1 MSRLANLGDFVFGVV
16 LLAATPILVFLGA
29 AFVAAQIS
37 LFEGYRLTDYL
48 GRWAVLGISLT
59 SFLLACMWRRKH
71 RRISSS
77 VFPVEVITSVICG
90 VVFMFVLLLTWYAA
104 GGAD

>member
-1 MSRLANLGDFVFGVV
+1 MSRLQNLGDFVFGVA
-16 LLAATPILVFLGA
+16 LLAATPIFVFIVA

-37 LFEGYRLTDYL
+37 LFEEYRFTDYL
-48 GRWAVLGISLT
+48 GRWAILGISFT

-71 RRISSS
+71 RRLPSS
-77 VFPVEVITSVICG
+77 VFPVEVVVSIICG
-90 VVFMFVLLLTWYAA
+90 LGFMFLLLLAWYAA

>member
-1 MSRLANLGDFVFGVV
+1 MSRLANLGDFVFGVA
-16 LLAATPILVFLGA
+16 LLAATPILVFIGA

-37 LFEGYRLTDYL
+37 LFEGYRFTDYL
-48 GRWAVLGISLT
+48 GRWAILGISFT

-71 RRISSS
+71 RGIPSS
-77 VFPVEVITSVICG
+77 VFPVEVIVSVVCG
-90 VVFMFVLLLTWYAA
+90 VGFMFVLPLTWYAA